1 MATRKEITWTK
12 IIGGYVLMA
21 LIIVGLMSCQ
31 LDQID
36 KRLKNVE
43 DSVATQPRTFLAVDT
58 AVVDGD
64 TVLVEKYIRRK

>member
-1 MATRKEITWTK
+1 MTTRREITWTK

-43 DSVATQPRTFLAVDT
+43 DSVSTQPRTFLAIDT
-58 AVVDGD
+58 VTIDGD